1 MEGEDIVE
9 KINTYVEDH
18 HINLLSTAPRKL
30 SFLVTLFHKS
40 ASKKSAVHTRVPIL
54 MLFP

>member
-40 ASKKSAVHTRVPIL
+40 ASKKSDVHTRVPIL